1 MITGFTCGA
10 FDLLHPGHIHLLK
23 TASEQCDTL
32 MVGLHTDPTI
42 DRPQKNKP
50 VQTTFER
57 YCQLAA
63 LSYVDTIVP
72 YDTETDLRNLLA
84 TLDIQT
90 RFIGSDYIRSPITGE
105 DICSARRIQ
114 IIYIDRL
121 HDWSSSSMRERIE
134 NAKSKDYYG
143 PSYCL

>member
-1 MITGFTCGA
+1 MTVGFTCGA

-23 TASEQCDTL
+23 EAAKQCEEL
-32 MVGLHTDPTI
+32 VVGLHTDPTI

-63 LSYVDTIVP
+63 YADSIVP

-84 TLDIQT
+84 TLDIQK

-105 DICSARRIQ
+105 DICSARGIK

-121 HDWSSSSMRERIE
+121 HGWSSSSMRERIE

>member
-1 MITGFTCGA
+1 MTVGFTCGA

-23 TASEQCDTL
+23 AASQQCDEL
-32 MVGLHTDPTI
+32 VVGLHTDPTI

-57 YCQLAA
+57 YSLLAA
-63 LSYVDTIVP
+63 YADSIVP
-72 YDTETDLRNLLA
+72 YDTERDLRNLLA
-84 TLDIQT
+84 TLDIQK

-105 DICSARRIQ
+105 DICSARRIE

-143 PSYCL
+143 PSYCI